1 MEGAAMTLHRLMR
14 HLAQLDLE
22 LAAEAA
28 LAAQVEAIAMAAR
41 EAGADGGEVQAAKM
55 ETLVGWRSA
64 ALRRCERGDVGVH
77 PLSVLAPVVVAQGAR
92 AAAAVGAAV
101 ADALRGA

>member
-1 MEGAAMTLHRLMR
+1 
-14 HLAQLDLE
+14 
-22 LAAEAA
+22 
-28 LAAQVEAIAMAAR
+28 
-41 EAGADGGEVQAAKM
+41 M